1 MIYYNGCGCLKTEF
15 FILGAV
21 FLFWGLL
28 THSFNKY
35 LSQRLCGSW
44 SLQDPILW
52 RGYCSATN
60 TGCVC
65 SLRRGDS
72 TLLGPG
78 PARAI
83 LRQFRSLRHHV
94 GHRREKRDGHR
105 APRTQVRLWAV
116 LPESLSQQAPDE
128 AVRRHMAGFWGAFTP
143 EGARQEHSNRLF
155 NSVSSES
162 LLLATEVPAVP
173 QNAYSKMMTMNKL
186 KAKINATKNIS
197 ECLRVRESI
206 VKYKPGSL

>member
-1 MIYYNGCGCLKTEF
+1 MIYYNGCGCLKTEFFFF

-35 LSQRLCGSW
+35 LSQRLCGSR

-65 SLRRGDS
+65 SPRRGDS
-72 TLLGPG
+72 ALLGPG
-78 PARAI
+78 AACAI

-105 APRTQVRLWAV
+105 APRTQVRLCSRGV
-116 LPESLSQQAPDE
+116 LHSRLLTRPYKGTRQD
-128 AVRRHMAGFWGAFTP
+128 AGGPSHQKVHDRNT
-143 EGARQEHSNRLF
+143 
-155 NSVSSES
+155 V
-162 LLLATEVPAVP
+162 T
-173 QNAYSKMMTMNKL
+173 AYLTL
-186 KAKINATKNIS
+186 
-197 ECLRVRESI
+197 CV
-206 VKYKPGSL
+206 YKGCF